1 MTYPTM
7 SIVIVFVLASAINAL
22 EIVDSEPKSK
32 SVTVK
37 EGESFSIWCKSNDY
51 WEWCKIT
58 HVGSAKSCEYVWNK
72 TPYNVKER
80 NCNDFEGRFAY
91 IGDRAASVY
100 KCGILVKDMS
110 PEDEGE
116 WKCDIWGYYDG
127 SNRYRSS
134 VSKVSKSFEV
144 DIEVK
149 TTTTTTTS
157 TTTTSTTTTTTAAT
171 TTTTT
176 TTTTLTSTTTTT
188 VTTTISATTTT
199 TTMVSTITTSAMNT
213 TAESFIVT
221 STLKESTED
230 IYFYDYDVDNS
241 VTTNPNG
248 KSDEANSS
256 AGTPVAI
263 VMVILLVL
271 IALGFVFGAKRHNKW
286 CFQQNHL
293 QLYKTESRV
302 DVELAK
308 SLADQTNGVAGEN
321 EKPESD
327 QKLNLG
333 GE

>member
-1 MTYPTM
+1 
-7 SIVIVFVLASAINAL
+7 
-22 EIVDSEPKSK
+22 
-32 SVTVK
+32 
-37 EGESFSIWCKSNDY
+37 
-51 WEWCKIT
+51 
-58 HVGSAKSCEYVWNK
+58 
-72 TPYNVKER
+72 
-80 NCNDFEGRFAY
+80 
-91 IGDRAASVY
+91 
-100 KCGILVKDMS
+100 
-110 PEDEGE
+110 
-116 WKCDIWGYYDG
+116 
-127 SNRYRSS
+127 
-134 VSKVSKSFEV
+134 
-144 DIEVK
+144 
-149 TTTTTTTS
+149 
-157 TTTTSTTTTTTAAT
+157 
-171 TTTTT
+171 
-176 TTTTLTSTTTTT
+176 
-188 VTTTISATTTT
+188 
-199 TTMVSTITTSAMNT
+199 MNT
-213 TAESFIVT
+213 TAESFVVT

-308 SLADQTNGVAGEN
+308 SLTDQTNGAAGEN